1 MIAGSRT
8 FNNYAKAQK
17 IISDYLRKYYL
28 DKEIVVISG
37 GCRGADKIGEQYARE
52 NGLKKITFK
61 AEWEKYGR
69 AAGPIRNEEMAK
81 IADCVICF
89 WDGKSAGT
97 KSMINLAKK
106 YNKQVYINII

>member
-1 MIAGSRT
+1 M
-8 FNNYAKAQK
+8 
-17 IISDYLRKYYL
+17 
-28 DKEIVVISG
+28 
-37 GCRGADKIGEQYARE
+37 RGADRIGEQYAKE
-52 NGLKKITFK
+52 NGLKKTIFK
-61 AEWEKYGR
+61 AEWGKYGR

-106 YNKQVYINII
+106 YNKPVYINIV